1 MRKVTLRL
9 GVLALTALA
18 AAVFASSAFGQNY
31 VVLYRSHAVPAD
43 AAQRISSA
51 GGTLVYGYGQIGVAV
66 ASSDSATFRTN
77 MLADN
82 RVANVSGTAAYASGL
97 NTDADVAVADPLESL
112 QWDMTQIHAPEAHAI
127 TGGSP
132 SIVVG
137 DLDTGLDFT
146 HPDLAELRRRG

>member
-9 GVLALTALA
+9 GVLALAA
-18 AAVFASSAFGQNY
+18 FSAAVFASSAFGQNY

-51 GGTLVYGYGQIGVAV
+51 GGTLVYGYGQIGV
-66 ASSDSATFRTN
+66 
-77 MLADN
+77 
-82 RVANVSGTAAYASGL
+82 G
-97 NTDADVAVADPLESL
+97 VAVADPLESL

-127 TGGSP
+127 TGDSP
-132 SIVVG
+132 SIVVA

-146 HPDLAELRRRG
+146 HPDLAANYAAPDNTDSSRGAPTPR